1 MKLIYECIDKK
12 EAESKQDTFETDFNV
27 RLHDSDITNEDIYK
41 QLELVDLE
49 SAKKIHFYRKLLP
62 IRLPHGLQILRIK
75 ISHFFSK

>member
-49 SAKKIHFYRKLLP
+49 SAKKIHPNDRRKAC
-62 IRLPHGLQILRIK
+62 R
-75 ISHFFSK
+75 